1 MGKNENRL
9 LFLRE
14 FTKELIIN
22 SKKPEKLPQ
31 HPVMPE
37 LPPFAMT
44 MPTLLQM
51 SPTPVINM
59 PKAQIRGTSEIK
71 FQQLRKPLQIKKTIE
86 IRQEKI
92 QKTKSAFP
100 LPPQNISPQI
110 LMPQPA
116 QLIISPEAASIAPAP
131 QPLPQGFSLGKL
143 DPIIADKT
151 VTSIECP
158 GPEKLVLAK
167 SLGRVTITRISL
179 SEEEIKKVVNT
190 FAEAARIPMIGGIF
204 KAAVGNLVITAV
216 ISDFVGSRF
225 IINKHTPYS
234 IIDQSMQNQQF
245 PVPSQVPMTY
255 PYQNNFSD

>member
-1 MGKNENRL
+1 MEKNENRL

-22 SKKPEKLPQ
+22 SKKPAKLPQ

-37 LPPFAMT
+37 FPPFAMII
-44 MPTLLQM
+44 PSVLQM
-51 SPTPVINM
+51 SPNPSINM
-59 PKAQIRGTSEIK
+59 PKTQITETSETK
-71 FQQLRKPLQIKKTIE
+71 FQQLRKSLQTKKTTE
-86 IRQEKI
+86 RWQEKPI
-92 QKTKSAFP
+92 PRNQSAFP
-100 LPPQNISPQI
+100 LPQQNISPQI

-143 DPIIADKT
+143 DQIILDKT

-158 GPEKLVLAK
+158 GPEKPILAK

-179 SEEEIKKVVNT
+179 SEEEIKKVTNT
-190 FAEAARIPMIGGIF
+190 FAEAARIPVIGGIF
-204 KAAVGNLVITAV
+204 KAAVGNLVMTAV
-216 ISDFVGSRF
+216 LSDYVGSRF

-234 IIDQSMQNQQF
+234 ILDQTMQNQQF
-245 PVPSQVPMTY
+245 PIR
-255 PYQNNFSD
+255 